1 MKQFLSRV
9 YLDNTV
15 QSYLYVFGAIVLA
28 LLIKRFVSRYLAGLL
43 YNLVIR
49 TGRKFNK
56 QAFCNLVKGPLEVFL
71 VTLVV
76 IIAFDQLTYPKDLEF
91 NIYKI
96 RFSSLLEAIANA
108 TIIMVFIWLC
118 LRVIDFIA
126 TVLEEKANISKN
138 QSDNQLIIF
147 FKDFFKVLLVII
159 GVLLLIRFAFNKSI
173 GNLLTGL
180 SIVGAAIAL
189 ATRESLENLIA
200 SFIIF
205 FDKPFVTGDTVRV
218 HNFTGTIEK
227 IGLRSTRIR
236 TVDKT
241 YISVPNKQMVD
252 SIVDNISLRTLRK
265 ADLRLELKLSVTTAD
280 LKKFLADVKSVLQNP
295 LVQKSSV
302 YFSETGKNANV
313 IAIEYFA
320 GMELSDDQ
328 FNQLK
333 EQINFGIMELIEQSG
348 IDFAT
353 VNIDPLLFNRPAQ
366 PTSGAG

>member
-1 MKQFLSRV
+1 MNEFLNSV
-9 YLDNTV
+9 YLDNPV
-15 QSYLYVFGAIVLA
+15 RSYLLVLGAIVLA

-43 YNLVIR
+43 YNLVVR

-56 QAFCNLVKGPLEVFL
+56 QAFCNLVKEPLEVFL
-71 VTLVV
+71 LTLVV
-76 IIAFDQLTYPKDLEF
+76 IIAFDQLTYPSELEF
-91 NIYKI
+91 SIYKI
-96 RFSSLLEAIANA
+96 KFSAFLEAIANT

-126 TVLEEKANISKN
+126 TVLEEKANLTQN
-138 QSDNQLIIF
+138 QSDNQLIVF
-147 FKDFFKVLLVII
+147 FKDFFKVLLIII
-159 GVLLLIRFAFNKSI
+159 GILLLIRFAFNKSI

-205 FDKPFVTGDTVRV
+205 FDKPFITGDTVKV

-252 SIVDNISLRTLRK
+252 SIVDNISLRTQRK

-280 LKKFLADVKSVLQNP
+280 LKQFLSDVRRVLQNP
-295 LVQKSSV
+295 LIQKSSV
-302 YFSETGKNANV
+302 YFTETGKNANV
-313 IAIEYFA
+313 IAVEYFA
-320 GMELSDDQ
+320 GMDLSDDQ
-328 FNQLK
+328 FNALK
-333 EQINFGIMELIEQSG
+333 EQVNFEIMGLVENSG

-353 VNIDPLLFNRPAQ
+353 LNIDPLFLSKSSERK
-366 PTSGAG
+366 